1 MGIDHEGS
9 LKCQKFKRNITIM
22 NQNRNFQR
30 DESTPDYYTLV
41 NSALVKCVTVVMD
54 MPLLTV
60 IRAVIKERTL

>member
-1 MGIDHEGS
+1 
-9 LKCQKFKRNITIM
+9 M

-54 MPLLTV
+54 MSLLTV